1 MTNQLKLP
9 GLVLPLADD
18 ETPDRSDLRDW
29 PDVSASTVCHF
40 AKQLGAAG
48 EALFDCQMLCFGEL
62 SLQVGEFFS
71 FDRLLLRPQG
81 LVRVQVKTVT
91 MPSDHGYRVEP
102 RKGYRGS
109 PRGLQ
114 RYGDDEFDLLAIVI
128 LRESVV
134 YYTTDNARTHHIP
147 HSAIAHLRRRPRA
160 SFDAAIAALEVGAEI
175 PQAGPSLPGPGA
187 D

>member
-9 GLVLPLADD
+9 GLILPSVGE

-29 PDVSASTVCHF
+29 PDVSAATVCRF

-62 SLQVGEFFS
+62 SLAVGEFFP
-71 FDRLLLRPQG
+71 FDRLIARANG
-81 LVRVQVKTVT
+81 LIRVQVKSVT
-91 MPSDHGYRVEP
+91 MPSDHGYTVEP

-134 YYTTDNARTHHIP
+134 YYTADNARTHHIP
-147 HSAIAHLRRRPRA
+147 FSAIAHLRRRPRA
-160 SFDAAIAALEVGAEI
+160 SFDAAIAALGAGAEV
-175 PQAGPSLPGPGA
+175 PQAGPSLPGPA
-187 D
+187 